1 MPGQVRTA
9 LQEASHR
16 AAGIARIARIEE
28 RVEVKAQWT
37 VKVGDFH
44 EG

>member
-16 AAGIARIARIEE
+16 AAGIARIEE